1 MCAVCDALKCDVICL
16 LACAKTY
23 RYNAVM
29 CVVMS
34 SGDNRCPLCAMREMC
49 VMR

>member
-1 MCAVCDALKCDVICL
+1 MSVGVCKDVPV
-16 LACAKTY
+16 Y
-23 RYNAVM
+23 AVM